1 MPTQGYLT
9 HDSLTALRSSELPA
23 WESASTS
30 RVSRWEGDK
39 TLDEDFVKELRT
51 RVNMYMH
58 LLLMF
63 HLGSLPLPPPSMVDD
78 REGGRVLHH
87 LDQQLWNW
95 AEFSRG

>member
-1 MPTQGYLT
+1 
-9 HDSLTALRSSELPA
+9 
-23 WESASTS
+23 
-30 RVSRWEGDK
+30 
-39 TLDEDFVKELRT
+39 
-51 RVNMYMH
+51 MYMH